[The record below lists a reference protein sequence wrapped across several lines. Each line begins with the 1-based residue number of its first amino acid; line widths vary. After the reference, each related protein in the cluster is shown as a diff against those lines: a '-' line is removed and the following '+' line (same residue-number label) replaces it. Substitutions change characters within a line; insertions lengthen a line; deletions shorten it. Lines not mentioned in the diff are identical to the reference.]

1 MPAKDKYHDHV
12 RRILEKDG
20 WEITHDPYFIKLGR
34 RKGYIDLGAER
45 TFIGA
50 EKGKE
55 KILVE
60 IKSFLGMSDLD
71 QFEDAL
77 GQFLVYR
84 PAVMKKEPDR
94 TLYLAI
100 PKEFDQSFFDDDYF
114 VEIAELYEVK
124 MLVFDEDKEEI
135 VSWKK

>member
-20 WEITHDPYFIKLGR
+20 WVITHDPYFIKLGR

-45 TFIGA
+45 SFIGA
-50 EKGKE
+50 EKGQE

-84 PAVMKKEPDR
+84 PAVMKKEPNR

-100 PKEFDQSFFDDDYF
+100 PKEFDESFFDDDYF
-114 VEIAELYEVK
+114 MEIAELYDVK
-124 MLVFDEDKEEI
+124 MLVFDEDVEEI
-135 VSWKK
+135 IKWKK